1 MLTPSDTR
9 DRLCRGV
16 FTSSAS
22 GHPVNTMEDA
32 LPLVIQA
39 EPLERKLLK
48 ALKKGVIGGITW
60 EETLKD
66 ALAKS
71 VVSKEEAKILEH
83 VRGLVMEI
91 IAVDEFTTEELA
103 VGRKPQPPVDTQHAA

>member
-1 MLTPSDTR
+1 MLGLTIAKLKR
-9 DRLCRGV
+9 NR
-16 FTSSAS
+16 
-22 GHPVNTMEDA
+22 
-32 LPLVIQA
+32 
-39 EPLERKLLK
+39 RKKRLLK
-48 ALKKGVIGGITW
+48 ALKKGAIEGITW
-60 EETLKD
+60 EDVLKD
-66 ALAKS
+66 AMAKS